1 MNASMT
7 AQTMRRDLDDASRR
21 IALARGEHN
30 ALAARKAEL
39 ESSVGLAKGRLD
51 KKKDVEQFIED
62 LQADAHQKRVAD
74 LEKLLSALTYEVL
87 GSAEKPIGLVL
98 DIERG
103 QPSLDIVSR
112 ITADLNEDIFEDEG
126 GAKTNIVV
134 LGLRLISIVLSG
146 MRRFVVL
153 DEGDCW
159 IKDDRVPLF
168 YSVIKDAG
176 RKLGMQCFA
185 ISHHNT
191 SKFAEGISVSRVSGH
206 PENVDGVLIENNP
219 RRHKWS
225 DDEEGFRYIRLIN
238 FQGYVDETLHMH
250 PGVNALIGDNNIGKS
265 CFVRALRAIFYGE
278 SRDTL
283 IRRGQTSCTVEIG
296 LREGYILQWTR
307 NAKKNPTWRLLAPNR
322 AVFSDDY
329 DTTPKSKG
337 AVPEWVLKDIGIGP
351 IAGLD
356 PHVIKQKEP
365 IFLLNKTG
373 STRAAVLS
381 IGQESSHIREMV
393 RTYKKMCDEDSQ
405 VVKTGEAEMGRI
417 MQREVRLDAALAN
430 EPHIEELRVGL
441 DEIDRMR
448 EETAKGEALIKKIDE
463 VSVANARLRDATAIL
478 SSLPNQGELI
488 ALERD
493 VRRSAELAAIVDR
506 FEWTSTEVAENRKRR
521 AVLEGIP
528 REVPV
533 LKSSDELIRI
543 GKAIKDT
550 AIANDGLR
558 AKIAVLSEMPRELP
572 KLADV
577 SGAEKLLADI
587 ERTVA
592 LMAETRKR
600 QEAAKLE
607 ASRIEAEMNQLVE
620 SMEHSCPLCGGH
632 VEDASVFIHGAHTHH
647 HPHTQERAHA

>member
-1 MNASMT
+1 MIDLTS
-7 AQTMRRDLDDASRR
+7 QSMRRDLDDASRR
-21 IALARGEHN
+21 MALARGEHN
-30 ALAARKAEL
+30 ALASRKAEL
-39 ESSVGLAKGRLD
+39 ETSVGLAKGRLD

-62 LQADAHQKRVAD
+62 LQADAHRKRVAD
-74 LEKLLSALTYEVL
+74 FEKLLSALVFEVL
-87 GSAEKPIGLVL
+87 GSAEKPIGLEL
-98 DIERG
+98 EIERG

-112 ITADLNEDIFEDEG
+112 IAADLSEDIFEDEG
-126 GAKTNIVV
+126 GAKTNIIV
-134 LGLRLISIVLSG
+134 LGLRLIAIVRSG

-168 YSVIKDAG
+168 YSVIKDAA

-191 SKFAEGISVSRVSGH
+191 SKFAEGISVARVSGH
-206 PENVDGVLIENNP
+206 PENNDGVQIENNP
-219 RRHKWS
+219 RPHRWS
-225 DDEEGFRYIRLIN
+225 DEEEGFRYIRLIN
-238 FQGYVDETLHMH
+238 FQGYVDETLRLH

-265 CFVRALRAIFYGE
+265 CFVRALRAVFYGE
-278 SRDTL
+278 ARDTL

-307 NAKKNPTWRLLAPNR
+307 HLKKNPTWRLLAPNR

-356 PHVIKQKEP
+356 PHIIKQKEP
-365 IFLLNKTG
+365 IFLLNKPG

-393 RTYKKMCDEDSQ
+393 RTYKKMCEEDSQ
-405 VVKTGEAEMGRI
+405 IVKTGEAEMGRI

-430 EPHIEELRVGL
+430 EPMIEELRAAL
-441 DEIDRMR
+441 DQLDGMKD
-448 EETAKGEALIKKIDE
+448 ETAKGEALVKKIDV
-463 VSVANARLRDATAIL
+463 VSMDNARLREAAGIL
-478 SSLPNQGELI
+478 SRLPDQSEL
-488 ALERD
+488 AKLERD

-506 FEWTSTEVAENRKRR
+506 LERTTADVAANRKRQ
-521 AVLEGIP
+521 AVLEGLP
-528 REVPV
+528 RELPA
-533 LKSSDELIRI
+533 LTPSDELIRV

-550 AIANDGLR
+550 IIANDGLR
-558 AKIAVLSEMPRELP
+558 SKIAVLNAIPRDIPRLE
-572 KLADV
+572 DV
-577 SGAEKLLADI
+577 SGAERLLANI

-592 LMAETRKR
+592 AISETRRR
-600 QEAAKLE
+600 QAAAKIE
-607 ASRIEAEMNQLVE
+607 ADRIETEMNELVE
-620 SMEHSCPLCGGH
+620 DMEHSCPLCGGH
-632 VEDASVFIHGAHTHH
+632 VEDASVFIHGAHAHTHH
-647 HPHTQERAHA
+647 HAQEHAHA